1 MTVSIISENVIP
13 GVKVFRLHQ
22 YNIHRRQKRHLHKYG
37 QMNQLRNVIAMSR
50 GQGNVAMK
58 LKGKLTIE
66 KNNRIYYRNHIYIEN
81 RI

>member
-1 MTVSIISENVIP
+1 
-13 GVKVFRLHQ
+13 
-22 YNIHRRQKRHLHKYG
+22 
-37 QMNQLRNVIAMSR
+37 MNQLRNVIAMSR